1 VGLLFFLSL
10 LMIGNFIMLN
20 LFLAILLGNFQS
32 DDGKETLDKEEWER
46 SKTAIP
52 SWMSKIQDFGY
63 LLKERVTMCC
73 SKNKMNSSRIQP
85 DDLSNETLDNQERK
99 FDTSSNNM
107 SSSR

>member
-32 DDGKETLDKEEWER
+32 DDGKEPLDKEEWER
-46 SKTAIP
+46 SKTIMP
-52 SWMSKIQDFGY
+52 SWMSKLQDFGY

-73 SKNKMNSSRIQP
+73 CKNKMNSSRIHP
-85 DDLSNETLDNQERK
+85 DDVSNETLDN
-99 FDTSSNNM
+99 
-107 SSSR
+107 